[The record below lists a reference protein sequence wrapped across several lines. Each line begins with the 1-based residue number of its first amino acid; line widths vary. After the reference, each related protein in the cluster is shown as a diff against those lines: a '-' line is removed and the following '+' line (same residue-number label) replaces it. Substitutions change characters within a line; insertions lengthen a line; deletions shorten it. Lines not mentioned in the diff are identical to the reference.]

1 MLSQSRTH
9 HGRVPGTWAL
19 SPLVGTP
26 WWVWGETVE
35 TLSAIMSSKNHK
47 TPSTSRQAKRSCP
60 GSEDSDTDND
70 TSVIFPRLL
79 IIETTDCDQSLNRL
93 SPFVLGKALNAQI
106 GTLKSVKRLFKGDIL
121 VETDKP
127 TYSKMLLGLTQLA
140 GVPVKVSPHRSLNVS
155 RGVIRS
161 RDIASCSVEEIV
173 DEQGVTA
180 VVTIHVR
187 DGDSKRRTNTVILT
201 FASPQPP
208 KHITA
213 GYMRGV
219 PVDPYIPN
227 PLRCFNC
234 QKYGHS
240 SRACK
245 NFDACV
251 KCGKA
256 GHEGASCS
264 NQEQCANCKG
274 KHAASSREC
283 TKWTLEKQ
291 VQQIKV
297 ERGISFPDARK
308 AALFEQSTNT
318 SSKRTAASVVS
329 GTTTVTSQCSLKT
342 KMSIATQ
349 TELTW
354 PQGANTPVPVKTNSQ
369 TTQTHSNQISAKNT
383 GIPPLLLLHQEVIEV
398 QMLQ

>member
-1 MLSQSRTH
+1 
-9 HGRVPGTWAL
+9 
-19 SPLVGTP
+19 
-26 WWVWGETVE
+26 
-35 TLSAIMSSKNHK
+35 
-47 TPSTSRQAKRSCP
+47 
-60 GSEDSDTDND
+60 
-70 TSVIFPRLL
+70 
-79 IIETTDCDQSLNRL
+79 
-93 SPFVLGKALNAQI
+93 
-106 GTLKSVKRLFKGDIL
+106 
-121 VETDKP
+121 
-127 TYSKMLLGLTQLA
+127 MLLGLTQLA
-140 GVPVKVSPHRSLNVS
+140 GVPVKVSLHRSLNVS

-173 DEQGVTA
+173 EELRPQGVTA
-180 VVTIHVR
+180 DVIIHVR

-208 KHITA
+208 KHITT
-213 GYMRGV
+213 GYMRV
-219 PVDPYIPN
+219 HVDPYIPN

-240 SRACK
+240 SRECK
-245 NFDACV
+245 NPAACV

-283 TKWTLEKQ
+283 PKWKLEKQ

-308 AALFEQSTNT
+308 AALSEQSTNT

-329 GTTTVTSQCSLKT
+329 GTTTVTSQRSQKP
-342 KMSIATQ
+342 KVSIATQ
-349 TELTW
+349 T
-354 PQGANTPVPVKTNSQ
+354 
-369 TTQTHSNQISAKNT
+369 
-383 GIPPLLLLHQEVIEV
+383 
-398 QMLQ
+398 